1 MRWIFL
7 SFEALLT
14 IVWFWATIGML
25 NILASGRGDGGT
37 FIGMLLF
44 LAFGVGTAIMLGR
57 EIYLLVRRYL
67 NTASNTGKP

>member
-7 SFEALLT
+7 SFEVMLT
-14 IVWFWATIGML
+14 VVWFWATYGMYT
-25 NILASGRGDGGT
+25 ILASGNGDGGT

-57 EIYLLVRRYL
+57 ELYLLVRRRP
-67 NTASNTGKP
+67 NPSAGS